1 MAERA
6 TPTNRRRLLSAAA
19 AAALV
24 RPARAQEPPGGGRAV
39 RVVVPSAPG
48 AFDTYARI
56 MAPRLTELL
65 GAPVVIDNRPGA
77 NGNIGMAEVQRA
89 APDGLTVLFAAIG
102 SLSINTSLYRAMPLD
117 PIEDLLPVALPV
129 TSPMV
134 WVAGAD
140 GPLRSLADVVAAARA
155 APGRL
160 SYALPGS
167 GTVNHLIVE
176 AFKLR
181 HGLDMPAVPY
191 RGTAA
196 AQTDMIAGTVP
207 LMVDSLGA
215 GMGHISGGRLR
226 PLALTAAERS
236 SRLPAVPTAIEL
248 GLEEQAYIAWYA
260 FMAPKGT
267 PEPVVA
273 RLNAAIN
280 AAATEPAV
288 AERIRGLGA
297 DTQAM
302 APAAQGAFMRA
313 ERDRWAAVV
322 RAARVEVQ

>member
-1 MAERA
+1 MDSA
-6 TPTNRRRLLSAAA
+6 TPTGRGRRAALLGA

-24 RPARAQEPPGGGRAV
+24 AARPLFAQDQPGRPI

-48 AFDTYARI
+48 AFDAYARI
-56 MAPRLTELL
+56 MAPRLSELL
-65 GAPVVIDNRPGA
+65 GAPVVVDNRPGA

-89 APDGLTVLFAAIG
+89 APDGLTLLFAAIG
-102 SLSINTSLYRAMPLD
+102 SLSINVSVFRSMPLD
-117 PIEDLLPVALPV
+117 PVEDLLPVALPV

-134 WVAGAD
+134 WVAAPD
-140 GPLRSLADVVAAARA
+140 GPLRGLADVVSAARA

-167 GTVNHLIVE
+167 GTVNHQIVE

-196 AQTDMIAGTVP
+196 AQLDVIAGTVP

-215 GMGHISGGRLR
+215 GMGHIAAGRLR
-226 PLALTAAERS
+226 PLAVTVAERS
-236 SRLPAVPTAIEL
+236 PRLPDVPTAIEL
-248 GLEEQAYIAWYA
+248 GLEDRDYLAWYA

-267 PEPVVA
+267 PDVAVA
-273 RLNAAIN
+273 RFNAAIN
-280 AAATEPAV
+280 TAATEPAL

-297 DTQAM
+297 DTRAM
-302 APAAQGAFMRA
+302 TPAAQGAFMRA
-313 ERDRWAAVV
+313 EREKWAAVA

>member
-1 MAERA
+1 MGSTEQTGRRA
-6 TPTNRRRLLSAAA
+6 LLG
-19 AAALV
+19 AAALAAPGPLLAQNWPG
-24 RPARAQEPPGGGRAV
+24 RPV
-39 RVVVPSAPG
+39 RVVVPSAAG

-56 MAPRLTELL
+56 MAPRLSELL
-65 GAPVVIDNRPGA
+65 GAPVMIDNRPGA

-89 APDGLTVLFAAIG
+89 PPDGLTVLFAAIG
-102 SLSINTSLYRAMPLD
+102 SLSINVSVYRAMPLD
-117 PIEDLLPVALPV
+117 PVEDLLPVALPV

-134 WVAGAD
+134 WVASTE
-140 GPLRSLADVVAAARA
+140 GPLRTLADVVSAARA

-196 AQTDMIAGTVP
+196 AQTDVVAGTVP

-215 GMGHISGGRLR
+215 GMGHIASGRLR
-226 PLALTAAERS
+226 ALALTTAERS
-236 SRLPAVPTAIEL
+236 QRVPEVPTAIEL
-248 GLEEQAYIAWYA
+248 GLEERDYLAWYA

-267 PEPVVA
+267 PEAAVA

-280 AAATEPAV
+280 TAATEPAV

-297 DTQAM
+297 DTGAM
-302 APAAQGAFMRA
+302 TPATQGAFMRA
-313 ERDRWAAVV
+313 EREKWAAVA